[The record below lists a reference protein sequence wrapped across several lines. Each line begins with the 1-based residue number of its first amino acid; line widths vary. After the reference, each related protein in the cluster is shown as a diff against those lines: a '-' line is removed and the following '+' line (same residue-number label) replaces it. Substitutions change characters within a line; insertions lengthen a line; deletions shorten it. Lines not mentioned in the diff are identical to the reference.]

1 MKSPFPIRN
10 RSFLSLLACITICA
24 GCTTL
29 NVQKIPPQDAVYPVT
44 TAPDAPFVLA
54 IPGLVVPGL
63 RVTQQQHFGYLVEM
77 LAAEGIPC
85 RILTY
90 DTPED
95 PLSMKAALYS
105 PDLGIAWTRV
115 GPAIVREFEAENERR
130 GALGLPPVQKL
141 VLIGYSQGGVI
152 MAQIAGRIFYLFK
165 KQYEDAVK
173 EFGDEWQ
180 ALQKDPEFLYFIGAL
195 DDFVVIK
202 NIRMQ
207 YADLFK
213 RSPSLR
219 RFYTRAEK
227 KFDDQFKEFMG
238 YLIDPSRKY
247 PQMKKFEGI
256 EGPYY
261 PKKYVRI
268 RAYAA
273 ARETRSEEERE
284 RNKQF
289 FVTYAQYRG
298 LLNVQPSFIATAAS
312 LFGSPEANN
321 TLKITKWLPIVRYFI
336 GREYYQIQQTELGT
350 AQQLERIELLVREY
364 RDKRYPI
371 SPSQTIFIVGANGPK
386 GDNLVDQPSA
396 HLSKHSF
403 AHVRVV
409 DDLGGAPRFE
419 EVAHDTLP
427 PTIVVPLKLTHF
439 PEKTLGG
446 LGGASYGAAYMV
458 KGNPAYPYILNFIK
472 GDWKAI
478 MSDIARDTDI
488 PRQFMIEVSFA
499 DAMMNS
505 FSARRKSESDNI
517 RVTGRYF
524 NALTGTFVWTGYFKE
539 AGVVGGLKEYVH
551 LLDIVE
557 MISGVHQVFAREGEE
572 ESPDILNGLKK
583 HSQLLNPLPLVPG
596 SGQLLGWTGLSND
609 LGPGKPEEAT
619 GEVVIDIRLPGGKK
633 APLTCTVRP
642 GRISF
647 VRIATGSKSED
658 AAGQKKLLKK
668 LL

>member
-1 MKSPFPIRN
+1 MRKGNPMKSSFIARN
-10 RSFLSLLACITICA
+10 RIVICLLSCVTICA

-29 NVQKIPPQDAVYPVT
+29 NVQKIPPQDGVYPVT
-44 TAPDAPFVLA
+44 TLPDAPLVLA

-63 RVTQQQHFGYLVEM
+63 RITQQQHFGYLVEM

-85 RILTY
+85 RIMTY

-115 GPAIVREFEAENERR
+115 GPAMVREFDAENERR
-130 GALGLPPVQKL
+130 SSLGLPPVQKL

-165 KQYEDAVK
+165 SQYEDAVK
-173 EFGDEWQ
+173 EFGDEWG
-180 ALQKDPEFLYFIGAL
+180 ALQKDPEFLYFINAL
-195 DDFVVIK
+195 DDYVAIK
-202 NIRMQ
+202 NIKAQ
-207 YADLFK
+207 YEQLFK

-219 RFYTRAEK
+219 NFYSRAEK
-227 KFDDQFKEFMG
+227 KLDDQFKEFMG
-238 YLIDPSRKY
+238 YLVDPSHKY
-247 PQMKKFEGI
+247 PNMKQFEGI
-256 EGPYY
+256 ESPYY
-261 PKKYVRI
+261 PKKYVKI

-273 ARETRSEEERE
+273 ARESRSEEERE
-284 RNKQF
+284 KNKQF
-289 FVTYAQYRG
+289 FITYAQYRG

-321 TLKITKWLPIVRYFI
+321 TLRIAKWLPLMKYFI

-350 AQQLERIELLVREY
+350 AQQLERIESLVREY

-371 SPSQTIFIVGANGPK
+371 SPSQAIFIVGANGYK
-386 GDNLVDQPSA
+386 GDGLVDQPSA
-396 HLSKHSF
+396 YLSKHSF
-403 AHVRVV
+403 AQVRVV
-409 DDLGGAPRFE
+409 DGPGGALRFE

-427 PTIVVPLKLTHF
+427 PTVVVPLKLTHF

-472 GDWKAI
+472 SDWKAI
-478 MSDIARDTDI
+478 MRDIARDTDTL
-488 PRQFMIEVSFA
+488 RQFMIEVSFT
-499 DAMMNS
+499 DTLMNS
-505 FSARRKSESDNI
+505 FSARRKGESDNI

-524 NALTGTFVWTGYFKE
+524 NAMTGTFVWTGYFKE
-539 AGVVGGLKEYVH
+539 AGVVGDLKEYVH

-557 MISGVHQVFAREGEE
+557 MIPGLHQVFAREGEA
-572 ESPDILNGLKK
+572 ESLDILTDLKRR
-583 HSQLLNPLPLVPG
+583 SQLLNPLPLVPG
-596 SGQLLGWTGLSND
+596 SGQLLGWTGLSSAAA
-609 LGPGKPEEAT
+609 PARPEEAT

-647 VRIATGSKSED
+647 VRIET
-658 AAGQKKLLKK
+658 GQKNPEESQRK
-668 LL
+668 